1 MDKALLTKNAP
12 IFVALAL
19 TLGMLASFAMQGYQ
33 IWQQNSQASAPA
45 EQRVAAPQPQKRLAE
60 PQDVANANLFG
71 QPQAAQETTVVQ
83 TENLPTTNLRLVLRG
98 VSTSEDEGRTSALI
112 EGPDQQ
118 TQVYLIGDRLPG
130 DAVLRAVYPNRVVID
145 RRGRLENLYFPE
157 STDTSGEISSFSD
170 YSSESA
176 PEPEYQSQ
184 PETDQIEPQQAP
196 ETTTESAPATD
207 SQEMNQGVLEDPTPV
222 QPAYQQD
229 AISEDRRQQIRERL
243 RQLREQMNN
252 Q

>member
-12 IFVALAL
+12 LIVALAL
-19 TLGMLASFAMQGYQ
+19 TLGMLASFGIQGYRL
-33 IWQQNSQASAPA
+33 WQQSTQAAAPA
-45 EQRVAAPQPQKRLAE
+45 TQATITPQTQPRLAE
-60 PQDVANANLFG
+60 TRDVANANLFG
-71 QPQAAQETTVVQ
+71 QPPSTTEAAVVQ
-83 TENLPTTNLRLVLRG
+83 TENLPTTNLRLTLRG
-98 VSTSEDEGRTSALI
+98 VSTTEDEGRTSALI

-130 DAVLRAVYPNRVVID
+130 DAVLRAVYANRVVIE

-157 STDTSGEISSFSD
+157 SSDSSADISTYSDSSADTQED
-170 YSSESA
+170 YQTSY
-176 PEPEYQSQ
+176 PEQQYN
-184 PETDQIEPQQAP
+184 DQAEPQAEEAMP
-196 ETTTESAPATD
+196 EGSPSED
-207 SQEMNQGVLEDPTPV
+207 EMDPGVLEDPPPA

-229 AISEDRRQQIRERL
+229 SLSENRRQQIRERL